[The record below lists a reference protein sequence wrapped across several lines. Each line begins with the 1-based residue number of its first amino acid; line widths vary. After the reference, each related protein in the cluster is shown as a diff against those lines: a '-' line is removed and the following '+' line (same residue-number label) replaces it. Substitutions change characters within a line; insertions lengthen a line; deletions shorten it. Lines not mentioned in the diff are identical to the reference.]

1 MSKIFVALLS
11 CALAFAAENPG
22 VESYYT
28 TSDISTT
35 IPDSIKHFINAKG
48 HLTIATLAY
57 LVYKVSTLFGIEFE
71 ACLACVAG
79 CMALFPV
86 SQTAI
91 NVFIVSVLWMSICAF
106 HGDGYNYAL
115 AGPTI
120 YTAIMSL
127 VEHCRRNATL
137 NNGAFIP
144 IIFAFVFAINVSFMN
159 RA

>member
-1 MSKIFVALLS
+1 MSKFFVALLS

-22 VESYYT
+22 LESYYT
-28 TSDISTT
+28 TSDITT
-35 IPDSIKHFINAKG
+35 AVPQTVKHFINAKG
-48 HLTIATLAY
+48 YLTIATLVY
-57 LVYKVSTLFGIEFE
+57 SVYKVSTLFGIEFE

-86 SQTAI
+86 SQTAM
-91 NVFIVSVLWMSICAF
+91 NVFIVSIIWISICAF
-106 HGDGYNYAL
+106 YGDGYNYAL

-127 VEHCRRNATL
+127 VEHCRRSASL